1 MSKAIYKRVI
11 AIVLIVLAVYSL
23 IFSYM
28 YSSYNL
34 KETKIEMTELIDKI
48 DDITKDISDEDMEA
62 KIQEIQPFMIFKN
75 MRITVISQSGSVIAE
90 TDGTVV
96 SFENHND
103 RPEVKTAKKGATGV
117 SVRYSNSLEKNML
130 YVAKMSDD
138 KSRIIRVSIPYSNK
152 LMFMRTQLPSIA
164 ITTVI
169 TLMLAMFISSK
180 ITKKITEPLRELTT
194 ELLKIQSGDDL
205 KLKTYEYRELND
217 IAKAIN
223 TLSERIETGV
233 ASIKEINRRTEY
245 ILDNMK
251 DGLVFVDHNKCV
263 IGLNEA
269 AREIFECRYKR
280 KYLNIIHYTRNIKIL
295 EAVNDAIDIRKES
308 NFDITLEDERIIAVH
323 VSRVMKGVIE
333 KDHGGAIILLI
344 DVTTE
349 RQNKELRENFFANAS
364 HELKT
369 PITSIKG
376 YSELLTSDIPY
387 SDEQKK
393 EFLMRIRKES
403 DNITS
408 LINDILTISRI
419 EAGKGKQDKTQFSIK
434 TLIEDMVKGFEPMLN
449 ENNIEMNVF
458 CEDITVNEELSKFT
472 TLFNNLISNAIKYNV
487 KDGKVFVT
495 VARSKNKIFIEVSDT
510 GIGIPKIAQ
519 SRVFERFYRV
529 DQGRSKKVGG
539 TGLGLAIVKHI
550 VSYYNGSVSL
560 DSEVDKGT
568 TIKIELNISEDNVK

>member
-11 AIVLIVLAVYSL
+11 AIVLLALAMYSA
-23 IFSYM
+23 IFSYL

-34 KETKIEMTELIDKI
+34 QETKLEMIDLIGEIDKHI
-48 DDITKDISDEDMEA
+48 EGVSDDE
-62 KIQEIQPFMIFKN
+62 IQSVVTYFQPFMQLKN
-75 MRITVISQSGSVIAE
+75 SRITVISETGEVLAE
-90 TDGTVV
+90 TDEDAEI
-96 SFENHND
+96 SDNHGD
-103 RPEVKTAKKGATGV
+103 RPEIVDAENDKIGV
-117 SVRYSNSLEKNML
+117 SVRYSNTLSMNML
-130 YVAKMSDD
+130 YVAEKSTHSDN
-138 KSRIIRVSIPYSNK
+138 IIRIAIPYSNK
-152 LMFMRTQLPSIA
+152 LIFMKTQLPSII
-164 ITTVI
+164 ITTII
-169 TLMLAMFISSK
+169 TLSIAMLISSK
-180 ITKKITEPLRELTT
+180 IVRKITEPLRELTT

-223 TLSERIETGV
+223 ILSERIDAGV

-245 ILDNMK
+245 ILDSMK
-251 DGLVFVDHNKCV
+251 DGLVFIDHNKCV
-263 IGLNEA
+263 IGLNDA
-269 AREIFECRYKR
+269 AREFFDCNYKR
-280 KYLNIIHYTRNIKIL
+280 KYLNIIHYTRNLKIL
-295 EAVNDAIDIRKES
+295 EAVNDAIDLRKES

-349 RQNKELRENFFANAS
+349 RKNEELRENFFANAS

-376 YSELLTSDIPY
+376 YSELLTSGIPY
-387 SDEQKK
+387 TDEQKN

-408 LINDILTISRI
+408 LINDILSISRI
-419 EAGKGKQDKTQFSIK
+419 ESGKGKQEKTEFNIK
-434 TLIEDMVKGFEPMLN
+434 TLLEDMAKGFSPMLK
-449 ENNIEMNVF
+449 ENNVSLDIF
-458 CEDITVNEELSKFT
+458 CEDIIITEEFSKFS

-487 KDGKVFVT
+487 KDGKVCVT
-495 VARSKNKIFIEVSDT
+495 VAHVNNKICVEVSDT
-510 GIGIPKIAQ
+510 GIGIPKISQ
-519 SRVFERFYRV
+519 SRIFERFYRV

-550 VSYYNGSVSL
+550 VNYYNGTISL

-568 TIKIELNISEDNVK
+568 TIKLELNIAE